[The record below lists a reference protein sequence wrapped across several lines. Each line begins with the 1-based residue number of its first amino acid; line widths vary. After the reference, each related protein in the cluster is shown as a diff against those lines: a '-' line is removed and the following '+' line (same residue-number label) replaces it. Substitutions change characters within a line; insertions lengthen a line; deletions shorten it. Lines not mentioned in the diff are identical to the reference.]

1 MRWVI
6 LVLIVSGILF
16 IKPKRMEYLC
26 HEDGICDDI
35 GNLIP
40 ERYIRMN
47 VFSYFEQD
55 CRLSTNNGKNC
66 QLIGF
71 RFSLSMPEEH
81 IILMFLMEDKNL
93 QESFWM
99 ALRRHAPRL
108 KKFKLSGTIILGS
121 AHIHRRLQIN
131 YRIVDEHNIH
141 LFHIFKGVIQYLR
154 WRKIQ
159 VSTEISVAL

>member
-55 CRLSTNNGKNC
+55 CRLSTNNGIK
-66 QLIGF
+66 LSIDRFSEIGQH
-71 RFSLSMPEEH
+71 SLSMPEEH

-93 QESFWM
+93 QESF
-99 ALRRHAPRL
+99 
-108 KKFKLSGTIILGS
+108 
-121 AHIHRRLQIN
+121 
-131 YRIVDEHNIH
+131 
-141 LFHIFKGVIQYLR
+141 
-154 WRKIQ
+154 
-159 VSTEISVAL
+159 